1 MISGILVLIGNTR
14 ICRIGCTHLAVIVIP
29 ITVSAAWN
37 ECAINC
43 HSVMLPQSESCEL
56 HDNSWFHIL
65 SLCQS
70 IKIKKTI
77 MYIARALTQVLK
89 LTPVHFMRVVS
100 CPVPPL
106 VSWGQ
111 SLWCGTN
118 ALNNWKLTMLHQL
131 ERCSITAWCTTINR
145 LLSFLSYMCF
155 PVPENQNYEYVW
167 QVINP
172 RLQSDLG

>member
-100 CPVPPL
+100 CPVDSIGDSL
-106 VSWGQ
+106 CGVEQTRWTTGSWRCCISSNAVQLPHGARQ
-111 SLWCGTN
+111 SIG
-118 ALNNWKLTMLHQL
+118 
-131 ERCSITAWCTTINR
+131 
-145 LLSFLSYMCF
+145 SFVSYMCF